1 MNIHEYQGKAV
12 LKSIGAPVSKGVVI
26 FNADEA
32 EAAAKELGGPLWVV
46 KSQIHAGGRGK
57 GTFNEDSAGEKGG
70 VRLAWSIEEV
80 VENAKQMLGN
90 TLVTHQT
97 GPEGK
102 VVNRLYIEDGSDIEK
117 EFYLSLLVDR
127 GSSRVSYAKPG
138 HCVRLSVSAQ
148 NQRPL
153 RRRSDRA
160 GARTVVRQGAVDLVA
175 NDEQIMLSGQLR
187 HLSDVFITVDH
198 AGGITG

>member
-12 LKSIGAPVSKGVVI
+12 LKSIGAPVSKGVAI

-57 GTFNEDSAGEKGG
+57 GTFKEDKAGDKGG

-80 VENAKQMLGN
+80 VENAQQMLGS

-102 VVNRLYIEDGSDIEK
+102 VVNRLYIEDGSDIDK

-127 GSSRVSYAKPG
+127 QSSRVSF
-138 HCVRLSVSAQ
+138 
-148 NQRPL
+148 
-153 RRRSDRA
+153 
-160 GARTVVRQGAVDLVA
+160 VA
-175 NDEQIMLSGQLR
+175 STEGGVNIE
-187 HLSDVFITVDH
+187 DVAHDTPEKIITFDIPCMK
-198 AGGITG
+198 GFFPKTCPCSKSTL